1 VERVTRK
8 AALLEELT
16 REAIER
22 GVKIPT
28 PKTFDKYGWTLL
40 DWLQTLAE
48 QDWRCPICDKAPPS
62 GKYVTDHEHVR
73 GWAAMPDEQ
82 RRLYVRGLTCWTC
95 NRYLLARSISI
106 ETAERVALYLRRY
119 AARRP

>member
-1 VERVTRK
+1 MTRRS
-8 AALLEELT
+8 ATLDELLT
-16 REAIER
+16 EAEER

-28 PKTFDKYGWTLL
+28 PATIAKYGWSLL
-40 DWLQTLAE
+40 EWLRQLAV
-48 QDWRCPICDKAPPS
+48 QDWRCPICGNAPPS

-73 GWAAMPDEQ
+73 GWARMPDAQ
-82 RRLYVRGLTCWTC
+82 RALYIRGLTCWTC
-95 NRYLLARSISI
+95 NRYLLARGISV